1 MTRHF
6 NIDQYRRQ
14 QYGLISIYISGVNGN
29 PVYRISFR
37 LGRNYEIRK
46 EYLSTGYENV
56 IILGFLLV
64 NILSKQQKIYIFEEI
79 TYISALYS
87 W

>member
-1 MTRHF
+1 M
-6 NIDQYRRQ
+6 
-14 QYGLISIYISGVNGN
+14 NGN
-29 PVYRISFR
+29 PVYRISLR

-46 EYLSTGYENV
+46 EYLSTGSIENV